1 MIKELNSFLISSI
14 RVDNLLLADN
24 VRLRLDLSLELL
36 PGGEVINL
44 LAWNQGL
51 VADRVTLRPGENKM
65 VLACCQSHRLS
76 SISFLWDIG
85 VWAFHIRFA
94 IG

>member
-36 PGGEVINL
+36 PGGKVVNL
-44 LAWNQGL
+44 LAWNQRL
-51 VADRVTLRPGENKM
+51 VADRVTLRPGESKM
-65 VLACCQSHRLS
+65 VLACCQSLGFS
-76 SISFLWDIG
+76 S
-85 VWAFHIRFA
+85 
-94 IG
+94 